1 MLDMFNLTVPQYEDL
16 LDSAYWVII
25 GTERDEMPSHIKK
38 KRVKA
43 QKKKKRE
50 TRKKKK
56 KEPR

>member
-1 MLDMFNLTVPQYEDL
+1 MFNLTVPQYEDL
-16 LDSAYWVII
+16 LNSAYWVII

-56 KEPR
+56 KEPK